1 MVKAVLM
8 YTPVGLESEIPV
20 PIGATDDPRVL
31 RVLRDQLLKTAAEQ
45 AAMWRDVDAGLY
57 VMKLA
62 EAEALGRVL
71 RVILPD
77 EELRALRLVKEEE

>member
-1 MVKAVLM
+1 MAAAM
-8 YTPVGLESEIPV
+8 QRNV
-20 PIGATDDPRVL
+20 PML
-31 RVLRDQLLKTAAEQ
+31 RDEFLSVVQANDRDQLLKTAAEQ